1 MSKIHLY
8 RKDTIYG
15 FTDAETECG
24 IIIDNDYVE
33 TIDHTKVKCERCKKT
48 QAFKDLERTNNETKE
63 AIEEMNEIREE
74 AIKKFKDSEDL
85 CKSCEGCPTDR
96 KADKQVQ
103 YDETDSYFINCTH
116 YEKKKDSEPKR
127 TPVNCDICDLL
138 CSDEC
143 PYPELHFN
151 LNSCHAWIST
161 VKPKTY
167 KQKIEIEVPI
177 GYEVDVVKAMR
188 QGVFYVDFKQKVK
201 TGAELVGCLCGVSAM
216 NISEAKIYSENLQ
229 NLKVVNNYKDG
240 YYGTSGGQYK
250 YVYPV
255 PAEKL
260 AELKANLE
268 REV

>member
-8 RKDTIYG
+8 RKDAIYG

-24 IIIDNDYVE
+24 IIVDNDFVE

-48 QAFKDLERTNNETKE
+48 QAFKDLERTNNETKK
-63 AIEEMNEIREE
+63 AIEEMNEIKEE
-74 AIKKFKDSEDL
+74 AIKKFKDSE
-85 CKSCEGCPTDR
+85 
-96 KADKQVQ
+96 Q
-103 YDETDSYFINCTH
+103 
-116 YEKKKDSEPKR
+116 
-127 TPVNCDICDLL
+127 
-138 CSDEC
+138 
-143 PYPELHFN
+143 
-151 LNSCHAWIST
+151 
-161 VKPKTY
+161 KTY
-167 KQKIEIEVPI
+167 KQKIEIEVDVPV
-177 GYEVDVVKAMR
+177 GYEFDDSKTIINDCDPILNSGKVAHFKIHVKP
-188 QGVFYVDFKQKVK
+188 KVK
-201 TGAELVGCLCGVSAM
+201 TGAELVRCLCGVSAM

-260 AELKANLE
+260 AEFKANLE